1 MIEEQKASQLDHNHS
16 GRIFLAHKRSLAA
29 CVAAIA
35 VTAVTG
41 MTSVFANDKPAETNA
56 LAKPVSSLSA
66 ADQGQPLP
74 SFANLVERVKPAVV
88 SVFVKSE
95 QTDEVPD
102 TMGQQGPNPFSQG
115 SPFDFR
121 QFGSPQ
127 SEGPPNQPESH
138 IMRAQGS
145 GFFISSDGYLITNN
159 HVVDHA
165 KNVEIMTTDGKRYQA
180 KVAGVD
186 PKTDLALLKVEGSA
200 DFPFV
205 KFASTAPRIGD
216 WVLAMGNP
224 FGLGGTV
231 TAGIVSA
238 NGRDIGSGAYDD
250 FIQIDA
256 PINKGNSGGPTFNQQ
271 GEVVGVN
278 TAIFSPSG
286 GSVGIAFAIPAE
298 TAKFVSEQIETVGT
312 VVRGWIGVTIQPVTA
327 DIAES
332 LGIKEAK
339 GALVDEAQEGSPA
352 AEAGLKSR
360 DVIQSVDGRSIK
372 DGRDLAR
379 TIAAVKPGK
388 AVNLLIIRD
397 GHEQTVALTVG
408 SYPKDKA
415 AENTR
420 SGDANSKLGMT
431 LAPADQ
437 VEGAG
442 SHGAVVMNVDPDGT
456 AAEKGIQQGDVILS
470 VGGKSVSGPQDV
482 AKALKEARKDSKR
495 AVLMQL
501 KTAQGD
507 RYIAIPNG
515 QG

>member
-1 MIEEQKASQLDHNHS
+1 MIEESTARQHDQDHS
-16 GRIFLAHKRSLAA
+16 GRIFFAHKRRLAA
-29 CVAAIA
+29 SAAFIAITAAIG
-35 VTAVTG
+35 T
-41 MTSVFANDKPAETNA
+41 TSVFANDKLTETSA
-56 LAKPVSSLSA
+56 LANPVANLSA
-66 ADQGQPLP
+66 TDRGQPLP

-95 QTDEVPD
+95 QTDEISD
-102 TMGQQGPNPFSQG
+102 TTGQQEG

-127 SEGPPNQPESH
+127 SEGPHNQPESH
-138 IMRAQGS
+138 VMHAQGS
-145 GFFISSDGYLITNN
+145 GFLISSDGYLITNN

-165 KNVEIMTTDGKRYQA
+165 KSVEIITTDGKRYKA

-186 PKTDLALLKVEGSA
+186 PKTDLALLKVDGSS

-298 TAKFVSEQIETVGT
+298 TAKFVSEQLETSGT

-327 DIAES
+327 DIADS
-332 LGIKEAK
+332 LGVKEAK
-339 GALVDEAQEGSPA
+339 GALVDEPQEGSPA
-352 AEAGLKSR
+352 AEAGLRPR
-360 DVIQSVDGRSIK
+360 DVIESVDGQSIK

-388 AVNLLIIRD
+388 TINLHIIRD

-408 SYPKDKA
+408 SYPKDNA

-420 SGDANSKLGMT
+420 TGDTNSKLGMS

-437 VEGAG
+437 LEGAG

-456 AAEKGIQQGDVILS
+456 AAEKGIRQGDVILS
-470 VGGKSVSGPQDV
+470 IGGKSVSGPQDV
-482 AKALKEARKDSKR
+482 AQALKEARKDSKR

-501 KTAQGD
+501 KAAQGD
-507 RYIAIPNG
+507 RYVAIPNG
-515 QG
+515 KG